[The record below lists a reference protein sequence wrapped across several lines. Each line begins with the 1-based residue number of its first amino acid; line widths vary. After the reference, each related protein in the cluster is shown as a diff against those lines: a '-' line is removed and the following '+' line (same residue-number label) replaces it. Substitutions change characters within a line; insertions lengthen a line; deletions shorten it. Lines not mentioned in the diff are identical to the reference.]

1 MNLALRVQND
11 ILNERL
17 KELHLKLEKKQS
29 EVISKLIQTDPIP
42 TDAVPLPTR
51 DSDKLVTCRLVDYP
65 DSDTMSDQGSN
76 FPLLHENPS
85 DITADVVAE
94 DLISTALT
102 RADVQL
108 SEAGAVESPEA
119 ALADNLMC
127 SGADSQVPMEAI
139 GTSDSWGEMAES
151 HPSTSGTTD
160 STAVEMVG
168 KDVPMADLFNS
179 PQESSLFVQGDT
191 LIAIPLNFDN
201 AGPAFCG
208 SAVSQ
213 FSYLQ

>member
-42 TDAVPLPTR
+42 TDAVPLPPR

-139 GTSDSWGEMAES
+139 GTSDSWGETAES
-151 HPSTSGTTD
+151 NPSTSGTTAPRIQRQLKWWVRMCPWLIC
-160 STAVEMVG
+160 S
-168 KDVPMADLFNS
+168 VPLKRALCSFR
-179 PQESSLFVQGDT
+179 
-191 LIAIPLNFDN
+191 AIPSLR
-201 AGPAFCG
+201 
-208 SAVSQ
+208 S
-213 FSYLQ
+213 L